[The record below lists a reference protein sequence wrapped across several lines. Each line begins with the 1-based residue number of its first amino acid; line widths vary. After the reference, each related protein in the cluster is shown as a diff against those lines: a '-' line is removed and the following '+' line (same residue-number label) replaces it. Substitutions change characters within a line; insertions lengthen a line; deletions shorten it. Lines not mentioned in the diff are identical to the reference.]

1 MQDEA
6 VVEAGEPA
14 GGRAPV
20 TGDAVV
26 DAALGELDR
35 LDGVELS
42 RHPALVDAVQA
53 ALAERLAETD

>member
-1 MQDEA
+1 MEA
-6 VVEAGEPA
+6 DGP

-26 DAALGELDR
+26 DAALGELER
-35 LDGVELS
+35 LDGLELA

-53 ALAERLAETD
+53 ALADRLAETD